1 MIEPLPEELCAMGP
15 LFRDV
20 YTVQDPV
27 IEKAAVP
34 ILMRH
39 RDFIYERHLELPIDL
54 KSRNVGC
61 SLSLSYRRPFS
72 SNIRPRPTQALQNAR
87 S

>member
-1 MIEPLPEELCAMGP
+1 MDIYWAVSVGMVKPLPQEVCDMGP

-20 YTVQDPV
+20 YTVEDPV

-34 ILMRH
+34 VLMKH

-54 KSRNVGC
+54 K
-61 SLSLSYRRPFS
+61 
-72 SNIRPRPTQALQNAR
+72 T
-87 S
+87 